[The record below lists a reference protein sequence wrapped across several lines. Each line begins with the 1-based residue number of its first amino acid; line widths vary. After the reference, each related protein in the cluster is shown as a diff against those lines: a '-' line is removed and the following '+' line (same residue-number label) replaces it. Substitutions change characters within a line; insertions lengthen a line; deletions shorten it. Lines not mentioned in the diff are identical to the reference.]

1 MKKIKYLLL
10 VCLTMIAG
18 MVTVNAAG
26 FTVTRSA
33 KSVNIGNTVS
43 ITVNASGG
51 AGWEYCVSYNQ
62 EVFKLVSA
70 NSDTGGACV
79 KTGSTLT
86 GYASVT
92 YKFQAIKSGSSSF
105 TVSGQMYNDS
115 GEAIATDGATTTVEV
130 SSAEEAYK
138 KVEENTTNNVNLS
151 SNANLRILEVVGYNL
166 VPEFDKNKTEYT
178 LDVDGSVD
186 SVQVNAYRE
195 DTTSQITPIDIVNLT
210 EGVNKVTVTVTAQ
223 KGNKKTYTIL
233 ITKAEENPVK
243 VTVDNK
249 EYTVVNKDGALEVPA
264 GYVSTTINIEGKEVL
279 AYNNSQANI
288 TLVILKDSD
297 SNMAYYIYKDGE
309 FTPYKQIS
317 SSAITLVPVNPKET
331 IKGYENTKTV
341 TIGEKDITVYYKND
355 SDNIVLIYGVNTI
368 SGEESWYYYDI
379 DDGTMLKYND
389 TSDTVEET
397 KKINNNDKDY
407 KILTLVFV
415 CVSGLALLLIIILM
429 IYVVRLKRKNND
441 LYNYMEKK
449 IQKHRDKK
457 FNNIGD
463 KEIEKSELASFDD
476 TLVTDDIIIEDNNNE
491 EVEEVINDS
500 EEDNSPKDIIE
511 EVNEDVILDLD
522 EDIEEKPKKKKG
534 KKEDPTLI
542 SDTDILNNIA
552 KANEESFED
561 DEPKKLSKKEE
572 KLKKK
577 REKELAKKAQR
588 EFLND
593 ETFEESAFD
602 LYERDETEI
611 IPVVPK
617 KKTKGRKKS

>member
-26 FTVTRSA
+26 FTVARST

>member
-26 FTVTRSA
+26 FTVARSA

>member
-1 MKKIKYLLL
+1 MKKKYLLFVL
-10 VCLTMIAG
+10 FTFIFGFGVCNAASISVTSNAREVRVG
-18 MVTVNAAG
+18 STFNVTVTVNGVGQGAG
-26 FTVTRSA
+26 NVGAWKYCVDYNSTNLTLVSPSSPCVNDGLVGLKQASTTYTFKANTSA
-33 KSVNIGNTVS
+33 QNTIGLSGVLLYDYDSEQPMEVQKGSVQ
-43 ITVNASGG
+43 VNAT
-51 AGWEYCVSYNQ
+51 VQ
-62 EVFKLVSA
+62 EASKQVND
-70 NSDTGGACV
+70 NS
-79 KTGSTLT
+79 
-86 GYASVT
+86 
-92 YKFQAIKSGSSSF
+92 
-105 TVSGQMYNDS
+105 
-115 GEAIATDGATTTVEV
+115 
-130 SSAEEAYK
+130 
-138 KVEENTTNNVNLS
+138 NLS
-151 SNANLRILEVVGYNL
+151 SNANLRVLEVVGYNL

-317 SSAITLVPVNPKET
+317 SSAITLVPVNAKET

-341 TIGEKDITVYYKND
+341 TIAEKDITVYYKND

-379 DDGTMLKYND
+379 NDGTMLKYND

-397 KKINNNDKDY
+397 KKVNNNDKDY

-463 KEIEKSELASFDD
+463 KEIEKSELASFDE
-476 TLVTDDIIIEDNNNE
+476 TLVTDEIIVEDNNNE
-491 EVEEVINDS
+491 EVEEVLNDS

-577 REKELAKKAQR
+577 REKDLAKKARR